1 MCSLSEPM
9 FKNELVKKI
18 NKFLDGKRYS
28 LLYVTDVL
36 GKIPEAYQEGVDVYV
51 MSDEVTY
58 LLLKQGSS
66 VM

>member
-18 NKFLDGKRYS
+18 NKFLDGRRYS
-28 LLYVTDVL
+28 LLNVTDVL
-36 GKIPEAYQEGVDVYV
+36 GKIPEAYQEGVDVYA

>member
-18 NKFLDGKRYS
+18 NKFLDGRRYS

-36 GKIPEAYQEGVDVYV
+36 GKIPEAYQEGVDVYA

>member
-36 GKIPEAYQEGVDVYV
+36 GKIPEAYQEGVDVYA